1 MRGRKLQFKMDI
13 FQIIEILVPTLL
25 LLLTGLLLFK
35 LKSKYSWITKV
46 TSISWTFY
54 ALIGLTI
61 IGFLFSLDNN
71 QAFGCIILETS
82 VFSSDNIIYSGIS
95 VLLLTLAYINQDRKN
110 QLLILSAELLF
121 WLYKL
126 FYLKGGYSVGIT
138 ASAMFGVLYFDI
150 IALTLRLIL
159 IKQVAKIRI
168 KTIYMWVP
176 MFLIIFIKV
185 GHYF

>member
-1 MRGRKLQFKMDI
+1 
-13 FQIIEILVPTLL
+13 V
-25 LLLTGLLLFK
+25 GLLLFK
-35 LKSKYSWITKV
+35 LKSKHSWIIKV
-46 TSISWTFY
+46 TSISWIFY

-71 QAFGCIILETS
+71 KAFGCIISDTS
-82 VFSSDNIIYSGIS
+82 VLSSNNIIYSGIS
-95 VLLLTLAYINQDRKN
+95 IGLLTLAYISKDRKK
-110 QLLILSAELLF
+110 QLLILSVELLF

-138 ASAMFGVLYFDI
+138 ASPMFGVLCFDI

-159 IKQVAKIRI
+159 IKQVAKLRIR
-168 KTIYMWVP
+168 TIYMLLP
-176 MFLIIFIKV
+176 MFLIMFIKV